1 MMNTEKKMT
10 YVDALTFAIENGNLP
25 AEVVNKLDALRTQQ
39 VKRNTA
45 EKKPTAKQVANLSL
59 ADKFYEAIA
68 KAEKP
73 VTVSEL
79 IEMVDSEENFSN
91 QKASSI
97 VKKPVDAGRVER
109 IVDKR
114 KAYFKV
120 KEN

>member
-25 AEVVNKLDALRTQQ
+25 AEVANKLDTLRTQQ
-39 VKRNTA
+39 VKRNSA
-45 EKKPTAKQVANLSL
+45 EKKPTAKQVANLTL
-59 ADKFYEAIA
+59 ADKFYEVIA
-68 KAEKP
+68 KADKP
-73 VTVSEL
+73 VTVSEI
-79 IEMVDSEENFSN
+79 IELVDSEENFSN

-97 VKKPVDAGRVER
+97 VKKLVDADRVER

-120 KEN
+120 KEV